1 MPKVNIDSLKLF
13 SNVIRGLS
21 MDAIQKANSGH
32 PGLPLGMADVAAV
45 LWLEHLNITPKV
57 SKWANRDRFV
67 LSGGHGSAMLYSL
80 LHLFGYKVTMD
91 DLKSFRQ
98 YGSVTPGHPE
108 RGETDGVEVTT
119 GPLGQ
124 GFANAVGL
132 AMAERMAAARL
143 NNAERC
149 VIDNYTYVFMGD
161 GDMMEGIS
169 HEAASL
175 AGNLKLNKLIAFYDS
190 NNISI
195 EGNTACTFTD
205 DTAARFKA
213 YGWRVFQ
220 IDGHDYEQIS
230 ATIRRA
236 RKVADKPI
244 LVICKT
250 TIGKGS
256 PNKAGTAKVH
266 GEPLGVEEIVLAKQ
280 ALGLPAED
288 FWVPAEVY
296 ELARK
301 KTTKCTRLAKA
312 WERKLASMTF
322 SAEEQQLLDAL
333 NGQYSIPENIAL
345 PTYDKAVATRAA
357 SGKAIQAL
365 TAAIPNLIGGSADL
379 APSNKTWIDS
389 SSAISADDFSGRNIH
404 FGVRELAMAA
414 IQNGMIAYGGFY
426 VFSATF
432 FVFAD
437 YVRPAMRVAA
447 ISKLPAIYLFSHDS
461 FYVGEDGA
469 THEPIEQL
477 SSLRAMPNTVVIRP
491 ADPTETAQA
500 WLAALRNTTGP
511 TAILVTRQNLEPLDR
526 SIYPAPE
533 MLEKGAYVLCQ
544 TKSDEQPDA
553 IIIATG
559 SEVQL
564 ALKAYEQLKA
574 EGKNLRVVNMPS
586 WELFEKQSKE
596 YQETVLPK
604 VCTKRIVIEAAS
616 SFGWERYI
624 GAEGLAITIDHFG
637 ASAPYKVLEQKFG
650 FTQEA
655 VVEKIKNHLQEQ

>member
-1 MPKVNIDSLKLF
+1 MSKLDIEKIKTF

-45 LWLEHLNITPKV
+45 LWLQYLNVTPKV

-67 LSGGHGSAMLYSL
+67 LSGGHGSSMLYSL

-98 YGSVTPGHPE
+98 YGSATPGHPE
-108 RGETDGVEVTT
+108 LGETDGVEVTT

-124 GFANAVGL
+124 GFANAVGI
-132 AMAERMAAARL
+132 AIAERMAAARL
-143 NNAERC
+143 NSAEQTI
-149 VIDNYTYVFMGD
+149 IDSYTYVFMGD

-169 HEAASL
+169 HEAASM

-195 EGNTACTFTD
+195 EGNTSCTFTD

-220 IDGHDYEQIS
+220 VDGHDHEQIG

-236 RKVADKPI
+236 RKVADKPVLI
-244 LVICKT
+244 ICKT
-250 TIGKGS
+250 VIGKGS
-256 PNKAGTAKVH
+256 PNRAGTAKVH
-266 GEPLGVEEIVLAKQ
+266 GEPLGAEEIALTKQ

-288 FWVPAEVY
+288 FWVPEEAY
-296 ELARK
+296 EIARK
-301 KTTKCTRLAKA
+301 KVASSTRQARA
-312 WERKLASMTF
+312 WERKLAQMSFT
-322 SAEEQQLLDAL
+322 AEQEQLIAAL
-333 NGQYSIPENIAL
+333 KGNYSIPEQIAL

-365 TAAIPNLIGGSADL
+365 AAAIPNLVGGSADL

-389 SSAISADDFSGRNIH
+389 SSAISANDFSGRNIH

-426 VFSATF
+426 VYSATF

-511 TAILVTRQNLEPLDR
+511 TAILVTRQNLEPIDR

-533 MLEKGAYVLCQ
+533 MLEKGAYTLCQ
-544 TKSDEQPDA
+544 TEEGKQPDA

-564 ALKAYEQLKA
+564 AVKAAEQLKA
-574 EGKNLRVVNMPS
+574 LGKNLRVVNMPS

-596 YQETVLPK
+596 YQEAVLPK
-604 VCTKRIVIEAAS
+604 ACTKRIVIEAAS

-624 GAEGLAITIDHFG
+624 GVDGLAITIDHFG
-637 ASAPYKVLEQKFG
+637 ASGPYKVLEQKFG
-650 FTQEA
+650 FTPEA
-655 VVEKIKNHLQEQ
+655 VVEKIKNYL

>member
-1 MPKVNIDSLKLF
+1 MARFNSNDFKTIANI
-13 SNVIRGLS
+13 VRGLS
-21 MDAIQKANSGH
+21 IDAIQKANSGH
-32 PGLPLGMADVAAV
+32 PGLPLGMADVASV
-45 LWLEHLNITPKV
+45 LWLQYLNVTPKV
-57 SKWANRDRFV
+57 SKWVNRDRFV

-80 LHLFGYKVTMD
+80 LHLFGYKVTLD
-91 DLKSFRQ
+91 DLKNFRQ

-108 RGETDGVEVTT
+108 LGETDGVEVTT

-132 AMAERMAAARL
+132 AISERMAATRL
-143 NNAERC
+143 NNSARTI
-149 VIDNYTYVFMGD
+149 IDNYTYVFMGD

-190 NNISI
+190 NKISI
-195 EGNTACTFTD
+195 EGNTDCTFTD

-220 IDGHDYEQIS
+220 IDGHDYEQINS
-230 ATIRRA
+230 TIRRA
-236 RKVADKPI
+236 RKVADKPVLI
-244 LVICKT
+244 VCKT

-256 PNKAGTAKVH
+256 PNKAGSPKVH
-266 GEPLGVEEIVLAKQ
+266 GEPLGAEEVALTKQ
-280 ALGLPAED
+280 ALGIPAED
-288 FWVPAEVY
+288 FWVSEEAY
-296 ELARK
+296 ALTRRK
-301 KTTKCTRLAKA
+301 AVAITRAAKA
-312 WERKLASMTF
+312 WERNLASQTF
-322 SAEEQQLLDAL
+322 TAEEQYLIDAL
-333 NGQYSIPENIAL
+333 KGNYSIPEQIAL
-345 PTYDKAVATRAA
+345 PTFEKAVATRAS
-357 SGKAIQAL
+357 SGNVIQAL
-365 TAAIPNLIGGSADL
+365 AAAIPTFIGGSADL

-389 SSAISADDFSGRNIH
+389 SSAISANDFSGRNIH

-426 VFSATF
+426 VYSATF

-533 MLEKGAYVLCQ
+533 MLEKGAYTLAQ
-544 TKSDEQPDA
+544 TEEGKQPDA

-604 VCTKRIVIEAAS
+604 ACTKRIVIEAAS

>member
-1 MPKVNIDSLKLF
+1 MAKASIENLTLL

-21 MDAIQKANSGH
+21 IDAIQKANSGH

-45 LWLEHLNITPKV
+45 LWLKHLNITPKA
-57 SKWANRDRFV
+57 SKWVNRDRFV

-80 LHLFGYKVTMD
+80 LHLFGYKVTLD

-124 GFANAVGL
+124 GFANAVGI
-132 AMAERMAAARL
+132 AIAERMAAARL
-143 NNAERC
+143 NSAEQTI
-149 VIDNYTYVFMGD
+149 IDSYTYVFMGD

-169 HEAASL
+169 HEAASM

-195 EGNTACTFTD
+195 EGNTSCTFTD

-213 YGWRVFQ
+213 YGWRTLEV
-220 IDGHDYEQIS
+220 DGHDHAKID
-230 ATIRRA
+230 AAIKRA
-236 RKVADKPI
+236 KKSTDKPVLI
-244 LVICKT
+244 ICKT

-256 PNKAGTAKVH
+256 PNRAGTAKVH
-266 GEPLGVEEIVLAKQ
+266 GEPLGAEELALTKKS
-280 ALGLPAED
+280 LGLPEQD
-288 FWVPAEVY
+288 FWVPEEVY
-296 ELARK
+296 ALTRSKNLA
-301 KTTKCTRLAKA
+301 CTRKAKA
-312 WERKLASMTF
+312 WERTVASLTF
-322 SAEEQQLLDAL
+322 TTEQRQLIDAL
-333 NGQYSIPENIAL
+333 NGNYSIPEQIAL

-365 TAAIPNLIGGSADL
+365 AAAIPNLIGGSADL
-379 APSNKTWIDS
+379 APSNKTWIDNAN
-389 SSAISADDFSGRNIH
+389 AISANDFSGRNIH

-414 IQNGMIAYGGFY
+414 IQNGILAYGGFY
-426 VFSATF
+426 AFSATF

-500 WLAALRNTTGP
+500 WIAALRNTTGP

-533 MLEKGAYVLCQ
+533 MLEKGAYTLCD
-544 TKSDEQPDA
+544 TKPGEQPDA

-564 ALKAYEQLKA
+564 ALKAIEQLK
-574 EGKNLRVVNMPS
+574 EVGKSIRVVNMPS
-586 WELFEKQSKE
+586 WELFEKQSPE
-596 YQETVLPK
+596 YQESVLPK
-604 VCTKRIVIEAAS
+604 ACTKRIAIEAGA

-624 GAEGLAITIDHFG
+624 GIDGLAITIDHFG
-637 ASAPYKVLEQKFG
+637 ASAPYKVLEQKLG
-650 FTQEA
+650 FTPEA
-655 VVEKIKNHLQEQ
+655 VVEKIKKYL